1 MWVLGF
7 PVSLKQLLSLSS
19 VQLRKGEES
28 NQREILY
35 SKFRVAKEKRET
47 MSCRDST
54 CSKFSQHFGL
64 ILSTVLKERVRAQE
78 IRDEEMGH
86 GYSLSKSQIAK
97 GLKQFLE
104 EEDRSILSYRY
115 YLSLSA
121 WKRPIKN
128 FFVSLVEP
136 TPTLFSKK

>member
-121 WKRPIKN
+121 
-128 FFVSLVEP
+128 
-136 TPTLFSKK
+136 

>member
-1 MWVLGF
+1 MEMRRIIIQLGD
-7 PVSLKQLLSLSS
+7 
-19 VQLRKGEES
+19 EES

-121 WKRPIKN
+121 
-128 FFVSLVEP
+128 
-136 TPTLFSKK
+136 